1 MKIKRVLTV
10 LGIIALVSCDQRNS
24 KSSSE
29 HKPEDSSST
38 TSSEITSESSNV
50 ISSSSLESSSSAQST
65 SSQATSSSSSSSSSS
80 STSSSTT
87 TSSTSAP
94 VDDKELTFNFYN
106 PSCGSFSTEVLNERL
121 ANYMNEVANTTFV
134 ESIKN
139 TKCQI
144 AANIPTKGNN
154 VLVIGA
160 ASSTG
165 SLEFTFS
172 ETIKAI
178 TITAQTYH
186 KPYTD
191 YQTGSEVPNVDSN
204 SKLYI
209 DIDTR
214 IIDLT
219 PVDGQPAEKEYTTAL
234 NSKSLKL
241 YTSEEDK
248 GRVFI
253 KTISLIY

>member
-10 LGIIALVSCDQRNS
+10 LGIIALIGCAKGNS
-24 KSSSE
+24 ASSSE
-29 HKPEDSSST
+29 HKPDESSSST
-38 TSSEITSESSNV
+38 TSEITSESS
-50 ISSSSLESSSSAQST
+50 ITTSTSSLESGSSSSASN
-65 SSQATSSSSSSSSSS
+65 
-80 STSSSTT
+80 STT

-204 SKLYI
+204 SKLCI

-219 PVDGQPAEKEYTTAL
+219 PVDGQPVEKEYTTAL

>member
-1 MKIKRVLTV
+1 MKIKRVLIT
-10 LGIIALVSCDQRNS
+10 LGIIALIGCARGNS
-24 KSSSE
+24 KTSNGTKDDSS
-29 HKPEDSSST
+29 SSST
-38 TSSEITSESSNV
+38 TTSNEVSTTSENSNI
-50 ISSSSLESSSSAQST
+50 ISNSSLESSSSN
-65 SSQATSSSSSSSSSS
+65 
-80 STSSSTT
+80 STT
-87 TSSTSAP
+87 ISSTSAP

-134 ESIKN
+134 ESVKN

-144 AANIPTKGNN
+144 AANIPTKGDN

-204 SKLYI
+204 SRLCI
-209 DIDTR
+209 DIDAR
-214 IIDLT
+214 IIDVT
-219 PVDGQPAEKEYTTAL
+219 PDYGQPVEKEYTTAL
-234 NSKSLKL
+234 NSKNLKL
-241 YTSEEDK
+241 YTSEENK

>member
-1 MKIKRVLTV
+1 MKIKRVLIT
-10 LGIIALVSCDQRNS
+10 LGIIALIGCAKGNS
-24 KSSSE
+24 ASSSE
-29 HKPEDSSST
+29 HKPEDSSSST
-38 TSSEITSESSNV
+38 TSETTSESSNV
-50 ISSSSLESSSSAQST
+50 ISSSSSSFT
-65 SSQATSSSSSSSSSS
+65 SNNTTAS
-80 STSSSTT
+80 STSV
-87 TSSTSAP
+87 P
-94 VDDKELTFNFYN
+94 VEDKELVFNFYN

>member
-10 LGIIALVSCDQRNS
+10 LGIIALVSCAQGNS

-38 TSSEITSESSNV
+38 TSEITSESSNV
-50 ISSSSLESSSSAQST
+50 ISSSSSSFT
-65 SSQATSSSSSSSSSS
+65 SN
-80 STSSSTT
+80 STT

-94 VDDKELTFNFYN
+94 VEDKELTFNFYN

-219 PVDGQPAEKEYTTAL
+219 PVDGQPVEKEYTTAL